1 MYSLFWILVRK
12 NKICWI
18 CIAFSAGSFFI
29 RSGTRRW
36 TSRPEVFC
44 EKVVHKDFVNFTEN
58 ACVRVLFLIKSQ
70 GATLLKEEALA
81 QVFFFEFCEIFKC
94 TVFLEHLQL
103 LLLSFPLW
111 PRASK
116 CIEKAILVQVF
127 SFNFFRIIIFAERP
141 WVTASEYWS
150 ISLEALMSHL
160 EDKI

>member
-36 TSRPEVFC
+36 SSRPEVFC
-44 EKVVHKDFVNFTEN
+44 KKVVHKDFVNFTEN
-58 ACVRVLFLIKSQ
+58 ACARVLFLIKSQ

-81 QVFFFEFCEIFKC
+81 QVFFFEFYEIFKC

-103 LLLSFPLW
+103 LLLSLQMYRKSDFGTGVFIQLFQNNYFCRTSLSDCFW
-111 PRASK
+111 
-116 CIEKAILVQVF
+116 ILIYK
-127 SFNFFRIIIFAERP
+127 S
-141 WVTASEYWS
+141 WG
-150 ISLEALMSHL
+150 SHVSSGR
-160 EDKI
+160 